1 MMSKKALGVVMQV
14 AIEYSMTDTLM
25 NIPATFWDESLDM
38 LDKH

>member
-14 AIEYSMTDTLM
+14 AIEHSMTDTLM
-25 NIPATFWDESLDM
+25 NIPATFWDESLGM